1 MESLTLL
8 TRGRLGRLWGR
19 TLRNAAGLS
28 LQELA
33 EEIGVDPATLARWEV
48 GKTKPRRAAALRW
61 AVVLD
66 HLAHTLGELGAPSG
80 STVGPSGGE

>member
-1 MESLTLL
+1 MERMTLL

-19 TLRNAAGLS
+19 TIRNAAGLS

-48 GKTKPRRAAALRW
+48 GKAKPRREAALRW

-66 HLAHTLGELGAPSG
+66 QLARTLGELGASSG
-80 STVGPSGGE
+80 STAGPSGGE